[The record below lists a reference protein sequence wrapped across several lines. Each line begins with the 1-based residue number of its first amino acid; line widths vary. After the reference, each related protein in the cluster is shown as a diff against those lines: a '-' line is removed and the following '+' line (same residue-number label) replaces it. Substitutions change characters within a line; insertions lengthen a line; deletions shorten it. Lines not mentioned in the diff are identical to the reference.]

1 MQDQVQALE
10 LSEARHRQLEESL
23 LQRTS
28 ELQAIFKAFP
38 DLCFRL
44 THDGTILDYNVG
56 NTSRLYLP
64 PESFL
69 NKRMQEVLPPEVGR
83 LFQEAF
89 RQVIETGTLTSLEY
103 ELPMPDGQRTYE
115 ARLLPL
121 SEGEIIVVVRDMTER
136 KKAEEEIRRLNEDL
150 KRRATELE
158 TINKELEAFSYSVAH
173 DLRTPLL
180 LIGGHS
186 RLLLEKYSGRLDDK
200 GEQILGII
208 HSNAQRTWQL
218 VEDLLHFSR
227 LQIQEMNSSQ
237 IDMAHLAEAV
247 IEELQLLHQGRTL
260 TFHLHPLRPAWG
272 DPTLIRQVLMNLL
285 SNAIKF
291 TGTKERAI
299 IEVGCTADER
309 HDVYYVRDNGIGFD
323 MHDADKLYGA
333 FQRLHPIGQFEGMGI
348 GLAIVWRIV
357 QRHGGWVWAEGKV
370 NEGATFYFSLPR
382 PQGGTG
388 KEAL

>member
-1 MQDQVQALE
+1 MQDHVQALE
-10 LSEARHRQLEESL
+10 ISEARHRQLEESL

-28 ELQAIFKAFP
+28 QLQAIFEAFP

-44 THDGTILDYNVG
+44 TPDGTILDYNVG
-56 NTSRLYLP
+56 NTSHLYLP

-89 RQVIETGTLTSLEY
+89 RRVIETGTPTSVEY
-103 ELPMPDGQRTYE
+103 ELPMPDGQRSYE

-121 SEGEIIVVVRDMTER
+121 SEGEIIAVVRDMTER
-136 KKAEEEIRRLNEDL
+136 EKAEEEIRRLNEDL

-158 TINKELEAFSYSVAH
+158 ATNKELEAFSYSVAH

-180 LIGGHS
+180 LIGGYS
-186 RLLLEKYSGRLDDK
+186 RFLLEKYSGRLDAK
-200 GEQILGII
+200 GEHILGII
-208 HSNAQRTWQL
+208 HRNAQQMWQL
-218 VEDLLHFSR
+218 VEDLLHLSR
-227 LQIQEMNSSQ
+227 LQIQEMKSSE
-237 IDMAHLAEAV
+237 IDMPHLAQAV
-247 IEELQLLHQGRTL
+247 IEELQLLHQERTL
-260 TFHLHPLRPAWG
+260 TFDLRPLPPAWG